1 MAKCTVNQKKKIINR
16 LKEINIIT
24 EKDILNLKVSKL
36 KELKE
41 QGKITIADIETIW
54 NIQDVISERD
64 ILKIITDTE

>member
-16 LKEINIIT
+16 LKEIDIVT

-41 QGKITIADIETIW
+41 KGKITISDIETIW